1 MSIAKTYDPKIAEDK
16 WYKHWME
23 KGYFSSTPDEREP
36 FTIVIPP
43 PNVTGVLHM
52 GHMLNN
58 TIQDVLVRRARMQG
72 LRPKRPERALSLSEE
87 ARRRLRQQA

>member
-36 FTIVIPP
+36 FTIMIYYLLYF
-43 PNVTGVLHM
+43 G
-52 GHMLNN
+52 
-58 TIQDVLVRRARMQG
+58 Q
-72 LRPKRPERALSLSEE
+72 KRKPVFLSEV
-87 ARRRLRQQA
+87 